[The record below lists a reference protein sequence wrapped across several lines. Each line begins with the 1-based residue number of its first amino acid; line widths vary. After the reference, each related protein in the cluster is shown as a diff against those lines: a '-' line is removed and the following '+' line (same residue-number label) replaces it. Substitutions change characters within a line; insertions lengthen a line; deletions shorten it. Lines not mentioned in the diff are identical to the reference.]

1 MDVEIASDD
10 LAAFISLWK
19 RRTRSWQGQRTREE
33 EKVKRVGRI
42 GETRPQTMKLY
53 DDVPTK
59 TSPGLGSKLR
69 KYMNQLLMESGN
81 ARTRRKGMI
90 NLGMPSRPGVLYLST
105 VIEEYKVQGS
115 QHLGSF
121 HGRSQSRAAN
131 PLGSGPSAAG
141 DRDSVEPIHC
151 SPSPDFAIGNDPRP

>member
-42 GETRPQTMKLY
+42 GETQPQTMKLY

-59 TSPGLGSKLR
+59 TSPGLGVQTEKMHESVVDGVGKCQDSKER
-69 KYMNQLLMESGN
+69 DDKFGN
-81 ARTRRKGMI
+81 ALKTRCTVFVNSHRRIQGSGK
-90 NLGMPSRPGVLYLST
+90 PAFGVLSL
-105 VIEEYKVQGS
+105 
-115 QHLGSF
+115 
-121 HGRSQSRAAN
+121 
-131 PLGSGPSAAG
+131 
-141 DRDSVEPIHC
+141 
-151 SPSPDFAIGNDPRP
+151 